1 MNIGIFTD
9 CYTPEV
15 NGIVTSLRLFITAFR
30 ARGHSVFIFAPDNED
45 KDDSDEIH
53 IERFPSTLVWGK
65 QVRLSLPFIKS
76 KNIAALHL
84 DVIHVQTPGPIG
96 MVGTR
101 LGKKLHIPLVYT
113 YHTRI
118 ERYAHFYAHLPLW
131 VEKGALTFAAKVF
144 YNRHATVVAPSN
156 GIKHELSSYVKIPII
171 VIPTGVDAEKNQAL
185 AHTVDATTLLAQ
197 YGVSPSDEFL
207 ITTSRLGKEKNI
219 SFIIDVF
226 CSLHSKRPA
235 TKLLI
240 VGDGPD
246 REDLASYAASSICH
260 DHIIFLGLQ
269 PQSTLFALYQK
280 AKVFLFSSLTETQ
293 GMVVLEALTMGLPV
307 VALAGTG
314 TEDLLASDK
323 GGFMVASNPELFTQK
338 ILELVASQKLWEQ
351 KHLEALERAQ
361 EFSIDNM
368 AERMLGLY
376 ASLDKKNS
384 SS

>member
-15 NGIVTSLRLFITAFR
+15 NGIVTSLRLFINAFR
-30 ARGHSVFIFAPDNED
+30 VRGHSVFIFAPDNENKND
-45 KDDSDEIH
+45 ADEINV
-53 IERFPSTLVWGK
+53 ERFPSTLVWGK

-76 KNIAALHL
+76 KKIAALNL
-84 DVIHVQTPGPIG
+84 DIIHVQTPGPIG

-144 YNRHATVVAPSN
+144 YNRHAVVVAPSN
-156 GIKHELSSYVKIPII
+156 GIKRELSSYVKSPIS
-171 VIPTGVDAEKNQAL
+171 VIPTGIDTKKNQAQ
-185 AHTVDATTLLAQ
+185 ARTVDAADLLRR
-197 YGVSPSDEFL
+197 YGVAPSDEFI

-219 SFIIDVF
+219 SFIIDAF

-240 VGDGPD
+240 VGEGPD
-246 REDLASYAASSICH
+246 REDLANYAANSACR

-269 PQSTLFALYQK
+269 PHDTIFALYQK
-280 AKVFLFSSLTETQ
+280 AKVFVFSSLTETQ

-314 TEDLLASDK
+314 TEDLLAGDM
-323 GGFMVASNPELFTQK
+323 GGFMVAPHPELFTQK
-338 ILELVASQKLWEQ
+338 ILELVTSDKLWEQ
-351 KHLEALERAQ
+351 KHLEALQRAT
-361 EFSIDNM
+361 EFSINNM
-368 AERMLGLY
+368 AERMLALY
-376 ASLDKKNS
+376 SSLAVTKKK
-384 SS
+384 

>member
-15 NGIVTSLRLFITAFR
+15 NGIVTSLRLFINAFR
-30 ARGHSVFIFAPDNED
+30 VRGHSVFIFAPDNENKND
-45 KDDSDEIH
+45 ADEINV
-53 IERFPSTLVWGK
+53 ERFPSTLVWGK

-76 KNIAALHL
+76 KKIAALNL
-84 DVIHVQTPGPIG
+84 DIIHVQTPGPIG

-144 YNRHATVVAPSN
+144 YNRHAVVVAPSN
-156 GIKHELSSYVKIPII
+156 GIKRELSSYVKSPIS
-171 VIPTGVDAEKNQAL
+171 VIPTGIDTKKNQAQ
-185 AHTVDATTLLAQ
+185 ARTVDAADLLRR
-197 YGVSPSDEFL
+197 YGVAPSDEFI

-219 SFIIDVF
+219 SFIIDAF

-240 VGDGPD
+240 VGEGPD
-246 REDLASYAASSICH
+246 REDLANYAANSACR

-269 PQSTLFALYQK
+269 PHDTIFALYQK
-280 AKVFLFSSLTETQ
+280 AKVFVFSSLTETQ

-314 TEDLLASDK
+314 TEDLLAGDM
-323 GGFMVASNPELFTQK
+323 GGFMVAPHPELFTQK
-338 ILELVASQKLWEQ
+338 ILELVTCDKLWEQ
-351 KHLEALERAQ
+351 KHLEALQRAT
-361 EFSIDNM
+361 EFSINNM
-368 AERMLGLY
+368 AERMLALY
-376 ASLDKKNS
+376 SSLAVTKKK
-384 SS
+384 

>member
-45 KDDSDEIH
+45 KDDSDEIT

-76 KNIAALHL
+76 KNIATLNL
-84 DVIHVQTPGPIG
+84 DIIHVQTPGPIG

-144 YNRHATVVAPSN
+144 YNRHAVVVAPST
-156 GIKHELSSYVKIPII
+156 GIKRELSSYVKSPIS
-171 VIPTGVDAEKNQAL
+171 VIPTGVDTIKNQAQ
-185 AHTVDATTLLAQ
+185 AKTVDVADVLRR
-197 YGVSPSDEFL
+197 YGVAPNDEFV

-219 SFIIDVF
+219 SFIIDAF
-226 CSLHSKRPA
+226 CSLHNKRPA

-246 REDLASYAASSICH
+246 RDDLATYAANSACR
-260 DHIIFLGLQ
+260 DHIIFLGFQ
-269 PQSTLFALYQK
+269 TQSTLFALYQK
-280 AKVFLFSSLTETQ
+280 AKVFVFSSLTETQ

-314 TEDLLASDK
+314 TEDLLAGDM
-323 GGFMVASNPELFTQK
+323 GGFMVAPHPELFTQK
-338 ILELVASQKLWEQ
+338 ILELVTSDKLWEQ
-351 KHLEALERAQ
+351 KHLEALQRAT
-361 EFSIDNM
+361 EFSIEKM
-368 AERMLGLY
+368 AERMLVLY
-376 ASLDKKNS
+376 TTLTKNPT
-384 SS
+384 